1 MIIGIGTDVADIGR
15 FTAETDRGDDDLL
28 GTFLTPAELA
38 ACRAR
43 PRGAAASTAARFAA
57 KEACAKALGT
67 GVFGRLS
74 WQDMEL
80 RESDAGATLHLSGR
94 ARQLAAARGV
104 RAIHVSLTRTARLAA
119 AVVVLEG

>member
-1 MIIGIGTDVADIGR
+1 VIIGIGTDVADVGR
-15 FTAETDRGDDDLL
+15 FTAEASRHGDDLL
-28 GTFLTPAELA
+28 AAFLTPAELA
-38 ACRAR
+38 ACRVH
-43 PRGAAASTAARFAA
+43 PRGPAASAARFAA

-80 RESDAGATLHLSGR
+80 RESGAGATLHLSGR
-94 ARQLAAARGV
+94 AGQLAAARGV